1 MTQDKVWEGQR
12 GERKGDQV
20 QRLLDTQLMKGWEV
34 KARGPGSQVRLL
46 RIIPWSSSFTV
57 PFCLTLSSPYFP
69 FLSPFPLLSL
79 LLTLSYLLCPCNP
92 PPSVGEW
99 GCVLL
104 PSVLHH
110 QRGFP
115 RGSVSRLCNGSSAE
129 RREVG
134 KGSLGSQRPLGSDS
148 LIAQLIFIFQTKS
161 PHMRT
166 LYKHI
171 KSDSNILE
179 NNTA

>member
-69 FLSPFPLLSL
+69 FLSPLSPPVSPSYPQLFTVPLQPAPLSGGVGVCAPSLSL
-79 LLTLSYLLCPCNP
+79 APLA
-92 PPSVGEW
+92 W
-99 GCVLL
+99 L
-104 PSVLHH
+104 PKRISEQAL
-110 QRGFP
+110 QWEQ
-115 RGSVSRLCNGSSAE
+115 C
-129 RREVG
+129 
-134 KGSLGSQRPLGSDS
+134 
-148 LIAQLIFIFQTKS
+148 
-161 PHMRT
+161 
-166 LYKHI
+166 
-171 KSDSNILE
+171 
-179 NNTA
+179 